1 MSLVIKTEIVQLV
14 AYAKENGIT
23 KRRSCS
29 LIRISRRRVERW
41 ELKAREKGSMADRT
55 PGPIHANHAV
65 VPSEKQALLEYISR
79 KETVDYSLQMIALK
93 GAEEN
98 QFFMSAST
106 VRTILCEAKL
116 ASDRRSPR
124 RRTGSGKKPNRPDE
138 LTGPNQCWCWDISY
152 LPTDVP
158 RWFWYLYVMLDE
170 WSRKVVAWR
179 VCRHITAE
187 ESLALIDDAFLSENL
202 LDLHPESRPVV
213 VNDRGSQMKEKK
225 VKRMFR
231 DLGLP
236 QEFARPRTPNDNPF
250 IESLFSTVKTALLY
264 PGWFSSAKIEI
275 PRSYFERYFLWYN
288 FEHFHSRI
296 GFVHPIDKHEGRAE
310 TIIAK
315 RKEQLTKQ
323 KKNRILFWTETKSL
337 TGNGL

>member
-1 MSLVIKTEIVQLV
+1 
-14 AYAKENGIT
+14 
-23 KRRSCS
+23 
-29 LIRISRRRVERW
+29 
-41 ELKAREKGSMADRT
+41 MADRT

-65 VPSEKQALLEYISR
+65 IPSEKQALIEYIGR

-93 GAEEN
+93 GAEEGM
-98 QFFMSAST
+98 FFMSAST

-116 ASDRRSPR
+116 DSDRRPPR
-124 RRTGSGKKPNRPDE
+124 RHIGSGKKPNRPDE

-152 LPTDVP
+152 LPTDIP

-170 WSRKVVAWR
+170 WSRKVVAWS
-179 VCRHITAE
+179 VSRHNTAV

-202 LDLHPESRPVV
+202 LDSPVGLRPVV
-213 VNDRGSQMKEKK
+213 VNDRGSQMKEKT
-225 VKRMFR
+225 VKWMFR

-250 IESLFSTVKTALLY
+250 VESLFSTVKTAPLY
-264 PGWFSSAKIEI
+264 PGWFSSADIKI
-275 PRSYFERYFLWYN
+275 PRSYFERYFHWYN

-296 GFVHPIDKHEGRAE
+296 GYVHPIDKHEGRAE
-310 TIIAK
+310 AIIAE

-323 KKNRILFWTETKSL
+323 KKIRILFWTKTNSI